1 MMKRIILF
9 ALCLVMAVSA
19 CLAEGIPEKANR
31 YKAKMFNEIPE
42 KTMKKL
48 FTEYMAQGYKVE
60 YDSGRAWCP
69 DLMMSGEG
77 TYPFFGDTEESE
89 QIRACREIAEKLY
102 RAVYPGCEPELLSA
116 TSWRDYNLR
125 ELTFFS
131 NMELKDGQW
140 HYLGVP
146 ITHEMEGALKLAG
159 LLGADRREKAE
170 AIDPSWIILHYQP
183 GPVGGLP
190 VGMDIWPT
198 ERYCN
203 NYACVT
209 TFIFDGNNR
218 IISADMGG
226 GFTAEPVKETG
237 ITVSQEDALRIARD
251 YLAEQKAEHPT
262 QYGFNWGDYVGEP
275 YAYDALLK
283 ELGYSSIRSELVLE
297 EDSGRLVMFMD
308 SKWHLQPAWEF
319 HESMNIFADG
329 QVVQDHFQGGMSY
342 TYVSAEDGTPGLESR
357 APGV

>member
-19 CLAEGIPEKANR
+19 CLAEGTPAVSNR
-31 YKAKMFNEIPE
+31 YKATMFNEIPE

-48 FTEYMAQGYKVE
+48 FTEYMAQGYRVE
-60 YDSGRAWCP
+60 YDTGRAWCP
-69 DLMMSGEG
+69 DLVMGGEG
-77 TYPFFGDTEESE
+77 TWLYGEEIGDSE
-89 QIRACREIAEKLY
+89 QIRACREIAENLY
-102 RAVYPGCEPELLSA
+102 RAVYPGCEPELVSA
-116 TSWRDYNLR
+116 MSYRDFCLRDIAFFRNL
-125 ELTFFS
+125 
-131 NMELKDGQW
+131 ELKDGQW
-140 HYLGVP
+140 CYLGVP

-159 LLGADRREKAE
+159 LLGADSREKAE
-170 AIDPSWIILHYQP
+170 QTDPSWIILHYHP
-183 GPVGGLP
+183 AAAGGLP
-190 VGMDIWPT
+190 LGLNIYSS

-203 NYACVT
+203 NYACMT

-226 GFTAEPVKETG
+226 CFTAEPVKEAG
-237 ITVSQEDALRIARD
+237 INVSEEEALSIARD
-251 YLAEQKAEHPT
+251 YLAKQKAMYPT
-262 QYGFNWGDYVGEP
+262 RYGFDWGAYVGEP
-275 YAYDALLK
+275 YVYNALLK
-283 ELGYSSIRSELVLE
+283 ELGWSSIRAESALD